1 VSTEQKLFAFSIFA
15 AAVLVVLLVVR
26 PREAGRAAD
35 RPPLILYC
43 AAGLKPPVERVA
55 AEYERAYGVRLQLQY
70 GGSGTLLSNL
80 RVAGVGDLF
89 LAADQSY
96 LETARSNRLVAEVIP
111 LARLTPVIAVR
122 KGNPRQVRG
131 LADLLRPDVAVALA
145 NPDAAAV
152 GRVCRR
158 LLQHSGQW
166 AELEKR
172 AKVFKPTVT
181 DVANDIKL
189 GTVDAGVVWDATVA
203 QYPELEAVRVEPL
216 ASGEQLVAVGV
227 LSFSRQPA
235 GALRFA
241 RYLGA
246 RDKGLLELA
255 RAGYRTVEADQWAEQ
270 PASRRP

>member
-1 VSTEQKLFAFSIFA
+1 VSAGQKLFVLSVFA
-15 AAVLVVLLVVR
+15 AGVLAVLLVVR
-26 PREAGRAAD
+26 PRQPGRAAGQ
-35 RPPLILYC
+35 PPLIVYC

-55 AEYERAYGVRLQLQY
+55 AEYERAYGARVQLQY

-80 RVAGVGDLF
+80 RVAGMGDLF
-89 LAADQSY
+89 LAADMSY
-96 LETARSNRLVAEVIP
+96 LDTARSNRLVAEVIP

-131 LADLLRPDVAVALA
+131 LADLLRSDVAAALA

-152 GRVCRR
+152 GRICRQ
-158 LLQHSGQW
+158 LLERSGQW
-166 AELEKR
+166 AGLAKR
-172 AKVFKPTVT
+172 AKVFKPTVA

-189 GTVDAGVVWDATVA
+189 GTADAGLIWDATVA
-203 QYPELEAVRVEPL
+203 QYPELEAVRVEAL

-235 GALRFA
+235 AALRFA

-246 RDKGLLELA
+246 RDKGLPELK
-255 RAGYRTVEADQWAEQ
+255 RAGYRTVEGGEWME
-270 PASRRP
+270 

>member
-1 VSTEQKLFAFSIFA
+1 MSAAQKLFGLSVFA
-15 AAVLVVLLVVR
+15 AGALVALLVLR
-26 PREAGRAAD
+26 PREPGRAAGQ
-35 RPPLILYC
+35 PPLIVYC
-43 AAGLKPPVERVA
+43 PAGLKPPVERAA
-55 AEYERAYGVRLQLQY
+55 AEYERAYGVRVQLQY

-89 LAADQSY
+89 LAADASY
-96 LETARSNRLVAEVIP
+96 LETARSNRLVGEVIP

-122 KGNPRQVRG
+122 KGDPRQVRA

-152 GRVCRR
+152 GRICRQ
-158 LLQHSGQW
+158 LLQRSGQW
-166 AELEKR
+166 AELAKR

-189 GTVDAGVVWDATVA
+189 GTADAGIVWDATVA
-203 QYPELEAVRVEPL
+203 QYPELEAVRVEAL
-216 ASGEQLVAVGV
+216 AGGEQLVGVGV

-235 GALRFA
+235 AALRFA

-246 RDKGLLELA
+246 RNKGLLELA
-255 RAGYRTVEADQWAEQ
+255 RAGYRTVAGGQWPEPQA
-270 PASRRP
+270 PGRP